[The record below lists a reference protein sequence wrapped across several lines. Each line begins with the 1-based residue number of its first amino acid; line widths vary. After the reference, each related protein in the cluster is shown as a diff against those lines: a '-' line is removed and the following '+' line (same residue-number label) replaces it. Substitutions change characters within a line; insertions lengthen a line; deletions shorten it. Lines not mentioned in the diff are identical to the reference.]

1 MPTDFF
7 FSDFFFSFF
16 LFLFFSFFFFFS
28 LTLFLFPSSF
38 LFLLFLL
45 FLLLLVVLYG
55 SGWCNAVQSDTVDD
69 VGTRKSSSSNLNVS
83 NGEQEEGVQ
92 EEGEGDEEEG
102 RGKEEEGEERE
113 EEEEV
118 QDGSDDDDDE
128 DEPIALAMARVARE
142 KKKTNKRL
150 KKKKTTAKKKKKKKK
165 KTAAKKKK
173 KKRTTI
179 TVHDKKVLKDM
190 ERMYKKNIAR
200 NIAQHSRQAKAFG
213 KMHQALAASFEK
225 KLVAM
230 SLSGASHH
238 RVTRIGIA
246 EVLEQGKRNVNL
258 TTQVLNGI
266 EKMYEVLQITE
277 AEKKTLQDLADAEDE
292 GTTEGTC
299 KRWPCCF
306 ISCVLI

>member
-1 MPTDFF
+1 M
-7 FSDFFFSFF
+7 
-16 LFLFFSFFFFFS
+16 
-28 LTLFLFPSSF
+28 
-38 LFLLFLL
+38 
-45 FLLLLVVLYG
+45 YG

-102 RGKEEEGEERE
+102 RGKEEEEGGEREKEE

-118 QDGSDDDDDE
+118 QESDGMHDGSDDDDDDDE

-190 ERMYKKNIAR
+190 ERLYKR

-213 KMHQALAASFEK
+213 KMHQAFAASFEK

-277 AEKKTLQDLADAEDE
+277 AEKKTLQDLADAEEE